1 MDSWGTCPVA
11 AGCSH
16 TQRCVLRARPRD
28 SRCQGRRVPMAASLP
43 AYGRSSLCPLT
54 GLWTPELLPL
64 FGCCE
69 SCGSEQGCA
78 DICLSALGS
87 LGGDVWK
94 QNCCRTPIPCLIFP
108 GTSRPFPQEP
118 HHSTSPPAVHQGS
131 DFSTP
136 SPTWVSFWFF
146 VVTILMGMRGISGV
160 SAGTFLTM
168 VMNIFSDAF
177 GHLCISSGEISIKSL
192 ACFVCFLLLSGPT
205 SKLRPDLRPHCPSAL
220 DCPPIWYFCPGRDPT
235 APQTE
240 VYELSSTSIPHTP
253 RTVHWHNS
261 VALPTKEI
269 SNLFLSS
276 EGVPTN

>member
-1 MDSWGTCPVA
+1 MCRYLLV
-11 AGCSH
+11 CS
-16 TQRCVLRARPRD
+16 R
-28 SRCQGRRVPMAASLP
+28 
-43 AYGRSSLCPLT
+43 
-54 GLWTPELLPL
+54 
-64 FGCCE
+64 FF
-69 SCGSEQGCA
+69 
-78 DICLSALGS
+78 
-87 LGGDVWK
+87 GGDVWK
-94 QNCCRTPIPCLIFP
+94 QNCCHTPIPCLIFP

-146 VVTILMGMRGISGV
+146 VVAILMGMRGISGV

-220 DCPPIWYFCPGRDPT
+220 DYPPIWYFCPGRDPT

-253 RTVHWHNS
+253 STVHWHNS

-269 SNLFLSS
+269 SNLLLSS
-276 EGVPTN
+276 KVSRQTRIKSKPPHHVLQGPSLPLPILSPTRYFLFRH